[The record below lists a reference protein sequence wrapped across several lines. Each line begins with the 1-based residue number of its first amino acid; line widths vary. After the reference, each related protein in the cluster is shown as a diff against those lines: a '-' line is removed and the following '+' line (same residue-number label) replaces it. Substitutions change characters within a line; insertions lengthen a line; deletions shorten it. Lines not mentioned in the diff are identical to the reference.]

1 MVKEKLRQSYKP
13 SSTNRWIWF
22 SIGLI
27 LVLFLIFRIF
37 SSTTSSSRLFGGDKV
52 GIVRLEG
59 LILSS
64 EQVNRQLN
72 DYSERSDIK
81 AIVLRINSGGG
92 VVGASQEIYEKVKD
106 LKGKVP
112 IIVSVNNA
120 AASGAYYA
128 ALESEMIVANHG
140 SLVGS
145 IGVILDY
152 PVVAELFDKIGLHV
166 ETVKSG
172 ALKDSGSPTRPVS
185 KLDREYFQSVVDDQ
199 HEQFI
204 NAVAEGRNLPVEE
217 VRKFADGRIFT
228 GNQALAISFI
238 DTIGT
243 FEDAIAIAGK
253 IGGIKGKPKK
263 VEIRKKRKSIFDLL
277 YNEIQQN
284 IGSRIGVEPAYRWQ

>member
-1 MVKEKLRQSYKP
+1 MVKEKLRHTYNP
-13 SSTNRWIWF
+13 GSTNRWIWY

-27 LVLFLIFRIF
+27 LLIFFIFRIF
-37 SSTTSSSRLFGGDKV
+37 NGSSTNSGFFSGDKV

-59 LILSS
+59 LIISS
-64 EQVNRQLN
+64 EQVNKQLN
-72 DYSERSDIK
+72 DFSERSDIK

-106 LKGKVP
+106 LRSEVP
-112 IIVSVNNA
+112 IIVSVDNA

-152 PVVAELFDKIGLHV
+152 PVMSELFDKIGLHV
-166 ETVKSG
+166 ETIKSG

-185 KLDREYFQSVVDDQ
+185 EADREYFQAVVDDQ
-199 HEQFI
+199 HDQFI
-204 NAVAEGRNLPVEE
+204 NAVAVGRNLPVDD
-217 VRKFADGRIFT
+217 VRELADGRIFT
-228 GNQALAISFI
+228 GNQALKLSLI

-253 IGGIKGKPKK
+253 IGGIKGKPKT
-263 VEIRKKRKSIFDLL
+263 VEIIKKRKTIFDLL
-277 YNEIQQN
+277 YNEIQKN

>member
-1 MVKEKLRQSYKP
+1 MVKEKLRQTYKP
-13 SSTNRWIWF
+13 GSTNRWIWF
-22 SIGLI
+22 GIGSILI
-27 LVLFLIFRIF
+27 LFLIFRIVSSTAF
-37 SSTTSSSRLFGGDKV
+37 SSGLFGGDKI

-64 EQVNRQLN
+64 EQVNKQLN
-72 DYSERSDIK
+72 DYSERADIK

-92 VVGASQEIYEKVKD
+92 VVGASQEIYEKVKV

-128 ALESEMIVANHG
+128 ALESDMIVANHG

-152 PVVAELFDKIGLHV
+152 PVVTELFDKLGVHV
-166 ETVKSG
+166 ETIKSG
-172 ALKDSGSPTRPVS
+172 KLKDSGSPTRPVS
-185 KLDREYFQSVVDDQ
+185 KADREYFQSVVDDQ

-204 NAVAEGRNLPVEE
+204 NAVAEARSLPVED
-217 VRKFADGRIFT
+217 VRKLADGRIFT
-228 GNQALAISFI
+228 GNQALELSLI

-263 VEIRKKRKSIFDLL
+263 VEIREKRKSVFDLL
-277 YNEIQQN
+277 YNEIQHN
-284 IGSRIGVEPAYRWQ
+284 FGSRIGVEPAYRWQ

>member
-1 MVKEKLRQSYKP
+1 MVKEKLRQTYKP
-13 SSTNRWIWF
+13 GSTNRWIWF
-22 SIGLI
+22 GIGSILI
-27 LVLFLIFRIF
+27 LFLIFRIVSSIAF
-37 SSTTSSSRLFGGDKV
+37 SSGLFGGDKI

-64 EQVNRQLN
+64 EKVNKQLN
-72 DYSERSDIK
+72 DYSERADIK

-92 VVGASQEIYEKVKD
+92 VVGASQEIYEKVKV

-128 ALESEMIVANHG
+128 ALESDMIVANHG

-152 PVVAELFDKIGLHV
+152 PVVIELFDKLGVHV
-166 ETVKSG
+166 ETIKSG
-172 ALKDSGSPTRPVS
+172 KLKDSGSPTRPVS
-185 KLDREYFQSVVDDQ
+185 KADREYFQSVVEDQ

-204 NAVAEGRNLPVEE
+204 NAVAEARSLPVED
-217 VRKFADGRIFT
+217 VRKLADGRIFT
-228 GNQALAISFI
+228 GNQALKLSLI

-263 VEIRKKRKSIFDLL
+263 VEIKEKRKSVFDLL
-277 YNEIQQN
+277 YNEIQHN
-284 IGSRIGVEPAYRWQ
+284 FGSRIGVEPAYRWQ

>member
-1 MVKEKLRQSYKP
+1 MVKEKLIQTYKP
-13 SSTNRWIWF
+13 GSANRWIWI
-22 SIGLI
+22 SIGSII
-27 LVLFLIFRIF
+27 LLFFVFRIF
-37 SSTTSSSRLFGGDKV
+37 KSTTSSSGLFGGDKI

-59 LILSS
+59 MILSS
-64 EQVNRQLN
+64 EQINKQLN
-72 DYSERSDIK
+72 DYSERADIK

-106 LKGKVP
+106 LKNKVP

-145 IGVILDY
+145 IGVILEY
-152 PVVAELFDKIGLHV
+152 PVVTELLDKIGLHV
-166 ETVKSG
+166 ETIKSG
-172 ALKDSGSPTRPVS
+172 KLKDSGSPTRPVS
-185 KLDREYFQSVVDDQ
+185 VDDRKYFQSVIDDQ

-204 NAVAEGRNLPVEE
+204 NAVAIGRSIPVED
-217 VRKFADGRIFT
+217 VRNFADGRIFT
-228 GNQALAISFI
+228 GNQALELSLI

-263 VEIRKKRKSIFDLL
+263 VEIRKKHKSVFDLL
-277 YNEIQQN
+277 YNEIKHN
-284 IGSRIGVEPAYRWQ
+284 FGSRIGVEPAYRWQ

>member
-1 MVKEKLRQSYKP
+1 MVKEKLRQNYKP
-13 SSTNRWIWF
+13 GSINRWIWF
-22 SIGLI
+22 GIGSIL
-27 LVLFLIFRIF
+27 LLFIIIRIF
-37 SSTTSSSRLFGGDKV
+37 SSATSSSGIFGGAKI

-59 LILSS
+59 MILSS
-64 EQVNRQLN
+64 EQVNKQLN
-72 DYSERSDIK
+72 DYSERADIK

-106 LKGKVP
+106 LKGIVP
-112 IIVSVNNA
+112 IIVSVDNA

-140 SLVGS
+140 SLIGS
-145 IGVILDY
+145 IGVIIEY
-152 PVVAELFDKIGLHV
+152 PVITELLDKIGLHV
-166 ETVKSG
+166 ETIKSG
-172 ALKDSGSPTRPVS
+172 KLKDSGSPTRPVS
-185 KLDREYFQSVVDDQ
+185 RADREYFQSVIDDQ

-204 NAVAEGRNLPVEE
+204 NAVAKGRNIPVED

-228 GNQALAISFI
+228 GNQALELSLI

-263 VEIRKKRKSIFDLL
+263 VEIRKKRKSILDLL
-277 YNEIQQN
+277 YNEIQHN
-284 IGSRIGVEPAYRWQ
+284 FGSRIRVEPAYRWQ

>member
-1 MVKEKLRQSYKP
+1 MAKEKLRQNYNP
-13 SSTNRWIWF
+13 GSTNRWIWY
-22 SIGLI
+22 SIGAILI
-27 LVLFLIFRIF
+27 VFFVFRIF
-37 SSTTSSSRLFGGDKV
+37 STSSTNSGLFSGDKV

-59 LILSS
+59 LIISS
-64 EQVNRQLN
+64 EQVNKQLN
-72 DYSERSDIK
+72 DYAERSDIK

-112 IIVSVNNA
+112 IIVSVDNA

-128 ALESEMIVANHG
+128 ALESDMIVANHG

-152 PVVAELFDKIGLHV
+152 PVMTELFEKIGLHV

-185 KLDREYFQSVVDDQ
+185 RADREYFQAVVDDQ
-199 HEQFI
+199 HDQFI
-204 NAVAEGRNLPVEE
+204 NAVAIGRNLPVDV
-217 VRKFADGRIFT
+217 VRELADGRIFT
-228 GNQALAISFI
+228 GNQALELSLI

-253 IGGIKGKPKK
+253 IGGIKGKPKM
-263 VEIRKKRKSIFDLL
+263 VEVMKKRKSIFDLL
-277 YNEIQQN
+277 YNKIQQRMR
-284 IGSRIGVEPAYRWQ
+284 SRVGVEPAYIWQ

>member
-1 MVKEKLRQSYKP
+1 MDKEKLR
-13 SSTNRWIWF
+13 SSSKQISPNRWIWI
-22 SIGLI
+22 SIGAIII
-27 LVLFLIFRIF
+27 LFFIFRIF
-37 SSTTSSSRLFGGDKV
+37 SSGGSSSGFLGGDKI

-64 EQVNRQLN
+64 EEVNKQLSE
-72 DYSERSDIK
+72 YSERSDIK

-112 IIVSVNNA
+112 IIVSVDNA

-140 SLVGS
+140 SIVGS

-152 PVVAELFDKIGLHV
+152 PVFKELFDKIGLHI

-172 ALKDSGSPTRPVS
+172 ALKDSGSPSRPVS
-185 KLDREYFQSVVDDQ
+185 QADREYFQSVIDDQ
-199 HEQFI
+199 HTQFI
-204 NAVAEGRNLPVEE
+204 QAVAEARNLSVDE
-217 VRKFADGRIFT
+217 VRKLADGRIFT
-228 GNQALAISFI
+228 GNQALELALI

-243 FEDAIAIAGK
+243 FEDAIAIAGQ

-263 VEIRKKRKSIFDLL
+263 VEVRTKRKSIFDLFFS
-277 YNEIQQN
+277 EIKQN
-284 IGSRIGVEPAYRWQ
+284 LGSRIGVEPAYIWQ